1 MKFVAIYVIFAL
13 SACSIKVSTPG
24 RALVPATTVEE
35 VFKVVVHIVSSSS
48 EFSSME
54 RVYYQELSDMLDWDE
69 SELPLLSDLTND
81 G

>member
-1 MKFVAIYVIFAL
+1 MVPYETRLDAL
-13 SACSIKVSTPG
+13 
-24 RALVPATTVEE
+24 
-35 VFKVVVHIVSSSS
+35 
-48 EFSSME
+48 SSME